1 VEEGAYSFT
10 FLVPYQGGEITLS
23 QQVRADN
30 RGVFTGS
37 VSLPS
42 DASNARRTTG
52 EKVVRRL

>member
-42 DASNARRTTG
+42 DARNA
-52 EKVVRRL
+52 